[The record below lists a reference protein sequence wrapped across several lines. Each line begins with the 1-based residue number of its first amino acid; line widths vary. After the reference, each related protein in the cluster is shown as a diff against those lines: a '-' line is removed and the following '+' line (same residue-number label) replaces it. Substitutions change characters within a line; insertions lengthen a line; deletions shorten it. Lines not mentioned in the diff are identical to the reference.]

1 MRHAAFASDGNAERL
16 DCTHVISKFCQSEE
30 RHGGRKSG
38 NNERMAD
45 CHPPEQRWIVIAII
59 IFLRG
64 SHCGLGVL
72 SGIWTSQ
79 ARALRQQEVSNHKLE
94 FAMPKKSLR
103 RFLLRSEALL

>member
-45 CHPPEQRWIVIAII
+45 CHPPEQRWIVIAKI
-59 IFLRG
+59 IFCVVLTGCAVWDMVWPG
-64 SHCGLGVL
+64 SRFRTAGGQQSQPCIRHAKEVTQAL
-72 SGIWTSQ
+72 S
-79 ARALRQQEVSNHKLE
+79 
-94 FAMPKKSLR
+94 P
-103 RFLLRSEALL
+103 RSEALL